1 MDFEN
6 SFALKFSAKS
16 SNEGFART
24 AVAMFLL
31 QYDPLSSTLNDIKTA
46 VSEAVT
52 NSVIHGYENKEGDIY
67 LSCGV
72 KEGMVYIEIADRGK
86 GIEDIK
92 QAMEPLFTTK
102 PDEERSGLGFTVMES
117 FMDKLKVKSVPGK
130 GTTITMR
137 KKLGALPCRVK

>member
-117 FMDKLKVKSVPGK
+117 FMDSIEVESQKGK
-130 GTTITMR
+130 GTKVSMT
-137 KKLGALPCRVK
+137 KSLLG

>member
-72 KEGMVYIEIADRGK
+72 KAGMVYIEIADRGK

-117 FMDKLKVKSVPGK
+117 FMDSIEVESQKGK
-130 GTTITMR
+130 GTKVSMT
-137 KKLGALPCRVK
+137 KSLLG

>member
-72 KEGMVYIEIADRGK
+72 KEGKVYIEIADRGK

-102 PDEERSGLGFTVMES
+102 PDEERIGLGFTVMES
-117 FMDKLKVKSVPGK
+117 FMDSIEVESQKGK
-130 GTTITMR
+130 GTKVSMT
-137 KKLGALPCRVK
+137 KSLLG

>member
-117 FMDKLKVKSVPGK
+117 FMDSIEVESQKGK
-130 GTTITMR
+130 GTKVSMT
-137 KKLGALPCRVK
+137 KALLG

>member
-72 KEGMVYIEIADRGK
+72 KEGMVYIEITDRGK
-86 GIEDIK
+86 GREDIK

-117 FMDKLKVKSVPGK
+117 FMDSIEVESQKGK
-130 GTTITMR
+130 GTKVSMT
-137 KKLGALPCRVK
+137 KSLLG

>member
-117 FMDKLKVKSVPGK
+117 FMHSIEVESQKGK
-130 GTTITMR
+130 GTKVSMT
-137 KKLGALPCRVK
+137 KSLLG

>member
-67 LSCGV
+67 LSCGI

-117 FMDKLKVKSVPGK
+117 FMDSIEVESQKGK
-130 GTTITMR
+130 GTKVSMT
-137 KKLGALPCRVK
+137 KSLLG

>member
-52 NSVIHGYENKEGDIY
+52 NSVIHG
-67 LSCGV
+67 
-72 KEGMVYIEIADRGK
+72 
-86 GIEDIK
+86 
-92 QAMEPLFTTK
+92 
-102 PDEERSGLGFTVMES
+102 
-117 FMDKLKVKSVPGK
+117 
-130 GTTITMR
+130 
-137 KKLGALPCRVK
+137 

>member
-31 QYDPLSSTLNDIKTA
+31 QYDPLSSTLNDIKTP

-117 FMDKLKVKSVPGK
+117 FMDSIEVESQKGK
-130 GTTITMR
+130 GTKVSMT
-137 KKLGALPCRVK
+137 KSLLG

>member
-117 FMDKLKVKSVPGK
+117 FMDSIDVVSQKGK
-130 GTTITMR
+130 GTKVSMT
-137 KKLGALPCRVK
+137 KSLLG

>member
-52 NSVIHGYENKEGDIY
+52 NSVIHGYENKAGDIY

-117 FMDKLKVKSVPGK
+117 FMDSIEVESQKGK
-130 GTTITMR
+130 GTKVSMT
-137 KKLGALPCRVK
+137 KSLLG